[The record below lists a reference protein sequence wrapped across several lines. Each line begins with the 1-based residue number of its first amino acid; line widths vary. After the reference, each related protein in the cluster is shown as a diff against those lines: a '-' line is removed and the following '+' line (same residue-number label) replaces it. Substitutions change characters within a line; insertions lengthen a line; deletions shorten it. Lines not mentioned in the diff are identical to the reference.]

1 VNTPTITVEA
11 AFGLA
16 NPGDFIVGTS
26 LVGGADLVASGYNEV
41 TTAGRQAEITRG
53 RWSQITDVIDAGDMS
68 VNLLNLERDF
78 DPKHTTSPYYGKVR
92 PGVRVR
98 LRAQADGFDARTLMT
113 GWVDGWRFEYEVDG
127 YNVAIAECTDALGML
142 GAAEF
147 NDWTS
152 TGTSAHAKLTAVCER
167 PEVAWPTSLTDFNVG
182 VEALQSDAVS
192 WGSNVLNYMQLI
204 ARSELGYLF
213 AAADGTLTFRDRNV
227 AASESVS
234 VSFGGSGIGYQEIA
248 AKYGEFLFSR
258 VGVDREG
265 GTNQTAEVADVSA
278 WVALNGPA
286 RTLSLTGLLLG
297 SDAQSLA
304 LAEFLLT
311 QYSQPIYQ
319 IAEIGVELNGMA
331 AADQDAVLGLEITDL
346 VSVEFTPNNL
356 GTAISQTLL
365 VQGIAHEMQPG
376 SHVVRLSLIGA
387 PLDLFIV
394 GSSLVG
400 GTDVV
405 GF

>member
-1 VNTPTITVEA
+1 
-11 AFGLA
+11 
-16 NPGDFIVGTS
+16 
-26 LVGGADLVASGYNEV
+26 
-41 TTAGRQAEITRG
+41 
-53 RWSQITDVIDAGDMS
+53 M
-68 VNLLNLERDF
+68 
-78 DPKHTTSPYYGKVR
+78 
-92 PGVRVR
+92 
-98 LRAQADGFDARTLMT
+98 
-113 GWVDGWRFEYEVDG
+113 
-127 YNVAIAECTDALGML
+127 
-142 GAAEF
+142 
-147 NDWTS
+147 
-152 TGTSAHAKLTAVCER
+152 
-167 PEVAWPTSLTDFNVG
+167 
-182 VEALQSDAVS
+182 
-192 WGSNVLNYMQLI
+192 
-204 ARSELGYLF
+204 
-213 AAADGTLTFRDRNV
+213 
-227 AASESVS
+227 
-234 VSFGGSGIGYQEIA
+234 SFGGSGIGYQEIA

-286 RTLSLTGLLLG
+286 RTLSLTGLLLD